1 MNVETFFTSLLVLMS
16 GVITWFAGYSIYK
29 LFKGQ
34 R

>member
-1 MNVETFFTSLLVLMS
+1 MNVETFFTSLLVLVS
-16 GVITWFAGYSIYK
+16 GAIAWFAGYAIFK

>member
-1 MNVETFFTSLLVLMS
+1 MNIETFFTSLLVLCS
-16 GVITWFAGYSIYK
+16 GTIAWFAGYSIFK

>member
-1 MNVETFFTSLLVLMS
+1 MNYEIFFSSLLVVVS
-16 GVITWFAGYSIYK
+16 AAIAWFAGYALYK